1 MVYEEHTAGC
11 SGHPGLARWPSD
23 TGTDTLGRPLALG
36 HWDTGA
42 LSPSCAKA
50 SGQGRC
56 QPLAGP
62 QVPEE
67 RLSVTSALRALPGHP
82 VSLAPFT
89 YPLPHRP
96 LPALAPS
103 AEILLNSSFY
113 SQTKLAVC
121 PDGLE
126 QWILPAS
133 HRPTRETPA
142 STRF

>member
-89 YPLPHRP
+89 YPLHTAPRQHKHRW
-96 LPALAPS
+96 LK
-103 AEILLNSSFY
+103 F
-113 SQTKLAVC
+113 
-121 PDGLE
+121 
-126 QWILPAS
+126 
-133 HRPTRETPA
+133 
-142 STRF
+142 F

>member
-1 MVYEEHTAGC
+1 MRNTRPAALV
-11 SGHPGLARWPSD
+11 
-23 TGTDTLGRPLALG
+23 TLGRPAGPRTLGQTPWAGPLALG

-50 SGQGRC
+50 SGQERC

-89 YPLPHRP
+89 YPLHT
-96 LPALAPS
+96 APR
-103 AEILLNSSFY
+103 
-113 SQTKLAVC
+113 Q
-121 PDGLE
+121 
-126 QWILPAS
+126 
-133 HRPTRETPA
+133 H
-142 STRF
+142 